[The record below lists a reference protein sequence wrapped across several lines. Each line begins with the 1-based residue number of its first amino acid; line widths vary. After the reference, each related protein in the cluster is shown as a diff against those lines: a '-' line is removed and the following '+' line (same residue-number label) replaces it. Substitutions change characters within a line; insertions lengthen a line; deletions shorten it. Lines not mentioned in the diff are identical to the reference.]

1 MGQLVSIIIPSYGG
15 GDFINRAVDSVLSQT
30 YQDIEVIVVDD
41 NGLGTEKQVITGQ
54 RMSQYEN
61 NPKVKYVCHE
71 VNRNGSAAR
80 NTGFKNSKGDFI
92 ALLDDDDLYYPERIE
107 KQIELLK
114 TLSEDYA
121 LVYCGCDI
129 YQGDKKVGEKHPID
143 SNDMLFD
150 LLAHNMAVGSSS
162 ILMRRSAY
170 ENLGGFDESF
180 RRHQDWEFT
189 ARIAA
194 SYKMKAIDMIGF
206 RRYLEFR
213 NSAKSPDQV
222 KHFREHY
229 LEKMQPYIS
238 KLPKKQQKE
247 VLIRNRVGVAIQY
260 LKKKDIVGFLK
271 AYHQAHPGFR
281 GISILTSDLLYH
293 MIKR

>member
-71 VNRNGSAAR
+71 VNKNGSAAR
-80 NTGFKNSKGDFI
+80 NTGFRSSRGEYI
-92 ALLDDDDLYYPERIE
+92 GLLDDDDYYYPERIE

-129 YQGDKKVGEKHPID
+129 YQGEKKVGEKHPVD
-143 SNDMLFD
+143 SSNMLFD
-150 LLAHNMAVGSSS
+150 LLAHKMAVGSSS
-162 ILMRRSAY
+162 ILMRRSVY
-170 ENLGGFDESF
+170 EKLGGFDESF

-194 SYKMKAIDMIGF
+194 SYKMKAIDVIGF

-213 NSAKSPDQV
+213 NSAKSPKQV
-222 KHFREHY
+222 KNYREHY
-229 LEKMQPYIS
+229 LEKMKPYIAQ
-238 KLPKKQQKE
+238 LAEKQQKE
-247 VLIRNRVGVAIQY
+247 VLIRNRVDVSLQF
-260 LKKKDIVGFLK
+260 LKGKDYKGFLREYFNSK
-271 AYHQAHPGFR
+271 PGII
-281 GISILTSDLLYH
+281 GMK
-293 MIKR
+293 MIYERARNMHHK

>member
-1 MGQLVSIIIPSYGG
+1 MGQLVSVIIPSYGG
-15 GDFINRAVDSVLSQT
+15 GEFINRAVNSVLSQT

-41 NGLGTEKQVITGQ
+41 NGLGTEKQIITSQ
-54 RMSQYEN
+54 RMSQYDG

-71 VNRNGSAAR
+71 VNKNGSAAR
-80 NTGFKNSKGDFI
+80 NTGFSNSKGDYI

-107 KQIELLK
+107 KQLDLLT
-114 TLSEDYA
+114 TLGDEYA

-129 YQGDKKVGEKHPID
+129 YQGDKKVGEKHPVD
-143 SNDMLFD
+143 SDDMLFD

-162 ILMRRSAY
+162 ILMRRTAY

-194 SYKMKAIDMIGF
+194 SYKMKAIDIIGF

-222 KHFREHY
+222 KKYREHY
-229 LEKMQPYIS
+229 LEKMLPYIS
-238 KLPKKQQKE
+238 RLSKKQQKE
-247 VLIRNRVGVAIQY
+247 VLIRNKVDVAIQY

-271 AYHQAHPGFR
+271 TYHSARPGFR
-281 GISILTSDLLYH
+281 GITILANDVMYH
-293 MIKR
+293 IRKR

>member
-15 GDFINRAVDSVLSQT
+15 GQFINRAVDSVLSQT
-30 YQDIEVIVVDD
+30 YQDVESIVVDD
-41 NGLGTEKQVITGQ
+41 NGLGSENQVLTSE
-54 RMSQYEN
+54 RMAQYKG
-61 NPKVKYVCHE
+61 NPKVKYICHE

-107 KQIELLK
+107 KQIGLLK

-129 YQGDKKVGEKHPID
+129 YQGDKKVREKHPED

-194 SYKMKAIDMIGF
+194 SYKMKAIDIIGF

-213 NSAKSPDQV
+213 NSAKSSEQV
-222 KHFREHY
+222 KQYREHY
-229 LEKMQPYIS
+229 LEKMKPYIAQ
-238 KLPKKQQKE
+238 LTEKQQKE
-247 VLIRNRVGVAIQY
+247 VLIRNRVDVAIQY
-260 LKKKDIVGFLK
+260 LKKKDIVGFWK
-271 AYHQAHPGFR
+271 TYNAAHPGIR
-281 GISILTSDLLYH
+281 GLELLMSRARYK
-293 MIKR
+293 IINS